1 MPVLT
6 EFFECIGPTDEKR
19 SITLLKKFY
28 EQANPNVPVEKK
40 TKKRKNIEKPDN
52 NKKVKVWQN

>member
-6 EFFECIGPTDEKR
+6 EFFECIGPTDEER

-40 TKKRKNIEKPDN
+40 TKKRKNVEKTN
-52 NKKVKVWQN
+52 ANKKVKV